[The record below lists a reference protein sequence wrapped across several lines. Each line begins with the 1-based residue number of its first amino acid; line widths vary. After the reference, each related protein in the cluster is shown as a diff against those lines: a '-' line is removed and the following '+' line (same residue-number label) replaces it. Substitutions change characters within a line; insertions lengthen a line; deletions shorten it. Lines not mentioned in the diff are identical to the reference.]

1 MYSATSLPAIAAL
14 HLSHTLQFEKWQVT
28 LDDEALRAV
37 TDSASDMEPDEF
49 LPDGDDLV
57 AESSN
62 ADVLAEPVPSAS
74 RGMGN

>member
-14 HLSHTLQFEKWQVT
+14 HLSHILQSEKWQVT

-37 TDSASDMEPDEF
+37 TDSTSDMEPDEF

-74 RGMGN
+74 RGMEN

>member
-1 MYSATSLPAIAAL
+1 M
-14 HLSHTLQFEKWQVT
+14 T

-37 TDSASDMEPDEF
+37 TDSTSDMEPDEF

-74 RGMGN
+74 RGMEN